1 LNFNP
6 KVKYIIEIGL
16 LLGTAII
23 MALAIST
30 GFTIYLGN
38 PKHPHVAVTTA
49 SMVPIYNGF
58 FQSDEYSPIEVFQGD
73 ILLVRKVPI
82 ESIKVGDVIIFD
94 TLKVPDAVVH
104 RVIAI
109 WEVNNTYYFKTNG
122 DNNLSPDDWETT
134 GDDVYGVVVNR
145 IPHIGWFLL
154 AIQTTLGR
162 LLVFMLA
169 ILVLF
174 LGDGSEEEENTPQ
187 ENETKIGSNPG
198 SKSFKPRI
206 KNHMNKI
213 LKEKSYFYSFCAIL
227 IVLLFL
233 GSNVLSAV
241 FQSPSIKLYSLED
254 NTRSQNL
261 LFSSE
266 STTFQLSIPNARRPN
281 YEWSEIENNSKSY
294 FFPIRIDLRSGGI
307 CNNIASFEIISNVD
321 DREGL
326 YRWTIMYNFIGT
338 RTIEGGIIAHLD
350 PSITSHEATITLIL
364 YIRGLFVSTPQ
375 IFHFPLIL
383 DSS

>member
-1 LNFNP
+1 M
-6 KVKYIIEIGL
+6 GL

-38 PKHPHVAVTTA
+38 PKYPHVAVTTA

-58 FQSDEYSPIEVFQGD
+58 FQSDEKTPIEVFHGD

-82 ESIKVGDVIIFD
+82 ESIEVGDVIIFNASRITD
-94 TLKVPDAVVH
+94 SVVH

-109 WEVNNTYYFKTNG
+109 WELNNTYYFKMNG
-122 DNNLSPDDWETT
+122 DNNVSPDDWIVT
-134 GDDVYGVVVNR
+134 GDDVHGVVVNR

-154 AIQTTLGR
+154 TVQTTLGR
-162 LLVFMLA
+162 LLVLILA

-174 LGDGSEEEENTPQ
+174 LGDDSEEEENTPQ
-187 ENETKIGSNPG
+187 ENDKKMGSNPG
-198 SKSFKPRI
+198 SKSVKSRI
-206 KNHMNKI
+206 KNHTKKI

-233 GSNVLSAV
+233 GSNVLSVA
-241 FQSPSIKLYSLED
+241 FQSPLIKLYSLED

-261 LFSSE
+261 LLSSE
-266 STTFQLSIPNARRPN
+266 STTFQLSIPNIRRSY
-281 YEWSEIENNSKSY
+281 YEWPETDDNSKSY
-294 FFPIRIDLRSGGI
+294 FFPIRLDLRSGGI
-307 CNNIASFEIISNVD
+307 FNNIASFEIISRVD
-321 DREGL
+321 DREGK
-326 YRWTIMYNFIGT
+326 YRWNIVYNFIGT
-338 RTIEGGIIAHLD
+338 RTIKGGVIAHLD
-350 PSITSHEATITLIL
+350 PTVTSHEATITLIL
-364 YIRGLFVSTPQ
+364 YTRGLFASTPQ
-375 IFHFPLIL
+375 TFQFPLIL